1 MLEKRGTAETGG
13 VKMINA
19 KGEWLYT
26 CAEIGYALGIN
37 PNTIRA
43 GAKRLFGNI
52 CKFQFTITEAQR
64 IKAYFT
70 SISPEQEELRIKAL
84 FDGLGIS
91 DKDTEPLIKTYEQQV
106 K

>member
-1 MLEKRGTAETGG
+1 
-13 VKMINA
+13 MINA

-43 GAKRLFGNI
+43 GAKRLFASYT
-52 CKFQFTITEAQR
+52 KFQFTVQEAQR
-64 IKAYFT
+64 IKAYFE
-70 SISPEQEELRIKAL
+70 SISPEQEEIRIKTL
-84 FDGLGIS
+84 FDALNVN
-91 DKDTEPLIKTYEQQV
+91 DKDPNMIIKSIEEIV

>member
-1 MLEKRGTAETGG
+1 
-13 VKMINA
+13 MINA

-43 GAKRLFGNI
+43 GAKRIYGNAV
-52 CKFQFTITEAQR
+52 KFQFTAEEAQR
-64 IKAYFT
+64 IKAYFN
-70 SISPEQEELRIKAL
+70 SISPEQEEIRIKTL
-84 FDGLGIS
+84 FDALGVT
-91 DKDTEPLIKTYEQQV
+91 DKDISAITKSIEEQV

>member
-1 MLEKRGTAETGG
+1 
-13 VKMINA
+13 MINA

-43 GAKRLFGNI
+43 GAKRLYGNTY
-52 CKFQFTITEAQR
+52 KYEFTVSEAR
-64 IKAYFT
+64 HIKAYFN
-70 SISPEQEELRIKAL
+70 SISPEQEELRIKTL
-84 FDGLGIS
+84 FDALGV
-91 DKDTEPLIKTYEQQV
+91 TEKEVETLTKTYEQQL

>member
-1 MLEKRGTAETGG
+1 MTR
-13 VKMINA
+13 INS

-43 GAKRLFGNI
+43 AAKRLFGNS
-52 CKFQFTITEAQR
+52 CKFEFTITEAQR
-64 IKAYFT
+64 IKAYFN

-84 FDGLGIS
+84 FDGLGVQ
-91 DKDTEPLIKTYEQQV
+91 DKDVNAITKSVEQIV
-106 K
+106 NG